1 MLREVYGV
9 TMKYPFSLGYFM
21 ARAYTIATA
30 ALALGTSVKWLDN
43 VLSHNRVSGVAQER
57 QGISRRLTVEGLLV
71 LALTVLLIQELG
83 LPTPKAIV
91 LAEDLVKNEGRYMA
105 QQGLTVALDL
115 PSFRIRLLENLENA
129 VEIAP
134 VPKRGRPPRNRTGRL
149 D

>member
-1 MLREVYGV
+1 
-9 TMKYPFSLGYFM
+9 M

-30 ALALGTSVKWLDN
+30 SLALGTSVKWLDN

-71 LALTVLLIQELG
+71 LALAVLLIQELG

-91 LAEDLVKNEGRYMA
+91 LAEDLAKNEGRYMA
-105 QQGLTVALDL
+105 QQGLNLALDL
-115 PSFRIRLLENLENA
+115 PSFRIRLLERLENA

-134 VPKRGRPPRNRTGRL
+134 VPKRGRPPGNKTGRL